1 MTDRDERL
9 QSLFSALADPTRR
22 DVIRRLSREGPAS
35 ASHLSRQVPVTRQAV
50 AKHLRALADAGLVTA
65 ERKGRENMFRLSPE
79 PLAEAMSWMAA
90 AGAEW
95 DRRLQTLRER
105 LETRPEIP

>member
-1 MTDRDERL
+1 MSDREERL

-22 DVIRRLSREGPAS
+22 EMIQRLSTEGPAS
-35 ASHLSRQVPVTRQAV
+35 ASHLSRQVPITRQAV

-65 ERKGRENMFRLSPE
+65 ERKGRENVFRLSPE

-95 DRRLQTLRER
+95 DRRLQALKER
-105 LETRPEIP
+105 LETPP